1 MGSFQAKIYLDSE
14 LITTIEIKNDT
25 PLSEIK
31 TKCNS
36 YFHEDSHHYY
46 FISKE
51 GNTIRNI
58 YFITAK
64 DVVQKD
70 SNGYKIK
77 IISEQ
82 YSFNANIYIDSQ
94 LIENIK
100 VKKDTK
106 LSEIRKKCQSNFKED
121 EEYYFIST
129 SGNILKNDSDFTVEK
144 VWKEERNKE
153 YKIEIK
159 AEKVKYRVNIYID
172 DNFETFIYITKD
184 TKLNKIRELCQ
195 SYFQGDKNYYFILE
209 DNVMIKND
217 SNYIAKH
224 ILKRDNNAYKI
235 HIKTE
240 DICIRITVYLNGL
253 KKESILCNYS
263 MSLKDVKNKL
273 DEDIDKDEIYFL
285 TPDRAIIENNNLE
298 DFHLKDIIIDK
309 IEEHNIYAIDKLYRP
324 KFIVIEHL
332 NLLRE
337 QASSGAINWYEQ
349 TEFFKKVEDFAGF
362 EISEALKNE
371 LMGVYD
377 PQNENKANDKEFI
390 NKYIIL
396 LLKKDDAFNRSANQ
410 KNYM

>member
-1 MGSFQAKIYLDSE
+1 M
-14 LITTIEIKNDT
+14 IKNT
-25 PLSEIK
+25 
-31 TKCNS
+31 
-36 YFHEDSHHYY
+36 
-46 FISKE
+46 
-51 GNTIRNI
+51 
-58 YFITAK
+58 
-64 DVVQKD
+64 
-70 SNGYKIK
+70 
-77 IISEQ
+77 
-82 YSFNANIYIDSQ
+82 
-94 LIENIK
+94 K

-106 LSEIRKKCQSNFKED
+106 LSEIREICKSNFKAD

-144 VWKEERNKE
+144 VWIEERNKE

-159 AEKVKYRVNIYID
+159 AEKIKYRVNIYID
-172 DNFETFIYITKD
+172 DKFETVIYITND
-184 TKLNKIRELCQ
+184 TKLNEIRELCQ
-195 SYFQGDKNYYFILE
+195 SYFQEDKNYYFILE
-209 DNVMIKND
+209 DNIMIKND
-217 SNYIAKH
+217 SNYIAKN
-224 ILKRDNNAYKI
+224 ILKKDNSAYKI
-235 HIKTE
+235 YIKTE
-240 DICIRITVYLNGL
+240 VIYKRITVYLNEL
-253 KKESILCNYS
+253 KKTGILCNYS
-263 MSLKDVKNKL
+263 MSLIDVKNKL
-273 DEDIDKDEIYFL
+273 GEDIDKDEIYFL
-285 TPDRAIIENNNLE
+285 TPDRAIIENNNLG

-309 IEEHNIYAIDKLYRP
+309 NGEPKIYAIDKLYRP
-324 KFIVIEHL
+324 KFTVIEHL